1 MQLSVLYCFECSTRC
16 LRRTA
21 GREANFGPVV
31 KRLTD
36 IVWVDASVAAPTGG
50 KDHLIG
56 ENYRRSPRL
65 ASALR

>member
-1 MQLSVLYCFECSTRC
+1 MNYL
-16 LRRTA
+16 TA
-21 GREANFGPVV
+21 IESRD
-31 KRLTD
+31 T
-36 IVWVDASVAAPTGG
+36 SVAAPTGG

>member
-1 MQLSVLYCFECSTRC
+1 MQLSVLYCLSVQHAATDRP
-16 LRRTA
+16 A

-56 ENYRRSPRL
+56 ENYRRSPHL
-65 ASALR
+65 ASALH

>member
-1 MQLSVLYCFECSTRC
+1 MQLSVLYCFECSDGP
-16 LRRTA
+16 A

-31 KRLTD
+31 QRLTD